1 MDNNTNKHIKE
12 PNRLVFGL
20 GAGFC
25 YSCAPEGH
33 SYQQYLPKVLSNIE
47 NHDILISTVDMPIKM
62 AQLIYNEIGTER
74 LYLDSGGFTLY
85 KDEVKLGSDN
95 PEFFKKCNKMAKK
108 FLGTLKIIKPKQCFE
123 LDNEYFL
130 DYDKEEY
137 NSRSFDQLNGTEKA
151 YERIK
156 PKHYL
161 RQQVYD
167 ILGYYPTP
175 VFKMHQGFEYWKALC
190 DSPLYPKLAIG
201 GLAQT
206 KSWHTK
212 TKEIKIMMD
221 YARECGKKVHLLGCQ
236 NVEAFKNIQPDT
248 VDYSI
253 FQLGI
258 NLPKA
263 KMEHPELNSNYT
275 LLRHHIVLWALAG
288 VMVRSFLYNSYR
300 KE

>member
-1 MDNNTNKHIKE
+1 MEK
-12 PNRLVFGL
+12 NRLVFGL

-25 YSCAPEGH
+25 YSCAPEGF
-33 SYQQYLPKVLSNIE
+33 SYQQYLPKVLSNME

-62 AQLIYNEIGTER
+62 AELIYKEIGTDR

-85 KDEVKLGSDN
+85 KDEVKLGSTN
-95 PEFFKKCNKMAKK
+95 PEFFKKCDKMAKK
-108 FLGTLKIIKPKQCFE
+108 FLGLLKIIKPKQCFE

-137 NSRSFDQLNGTEKA
+137 NDRSFDQLSSTEKA
-151 YERIK
+151 FERIK

-161 RQQVYD
+161 RQQVFD

-190 DSPLYPKLAIG
+190 DSPLYPTLAIG

-212 TKEIKIMMD
+212 TEEIKIMMD

-263 KMEHPELNSNYT
+263 KKENPTWSGLKEEYT
-275 LLRHHIVLWALAG
+275 KLRHHIVLWALAG
-288 VMVRSFLYNSYR
+288 AMVRSFLYNSYQ
-300 KE
+300 KC